1 MTAEVG
7 AHHLDTTPRSPSKVR
22 GTPIPSQLE
31 RLVLDCLA
39 KDRNDRPQTA
49 DAFIEGLAQIDADD
63 WDDADAQRWLE
74 DHAARFAP
82 CRGEGANRPVG
93 WIEPRR

>member
-1 MTAEVG
+1 MVAKNPHRPFTPDPEFLAALPDVKGNAINGLGEAEVRRPRMVWWAPDPDQI
-7 AHHLDTTPRSPSKVR
+7 AH
-22 GTPIPSQLE
+22 
-31 RLVLDCLA
+31 
-39 KDRNDRPQTA
+39 
-49 DAFIEGLAQIDADD
+49 
-63 WDDADAQRWLE
+63 ADAQRWLE